1 MSKSPAAE
9 PYDFAVIGAGIAGAS
24 VAAHLAETRRV
35 VMLEQE
41 SAPGRHATGRSAAI
55 FSEIYGPPPVRALS
69 RASRAFFEAP
79 PEAFSAAPLM
89 RRRGVMWI
97 ARADQIDRLKDH
109 AANPD
114 VAAQARW
121 ISADEAVALNPILR
135 RDYLAAALFEP
146 EAQDLDVDALHQ
158 GYLRRFRAGGGALRL
173 DAQATLFTSSP
184 EGWRITL
191 ANGETLVAKVLVN
204 ATGAWADEVAAKAG
218 RREVGLTPARRTAVL
233 VDPPAGLDPSS
244 WPMVVDTD
252 EQFYWKPDAGRLFL
266 SPADE
271 TPSPPCDAYPDEMDI
286 AIAVDRVEQAATLE
300 VKRIFAKWAGL
311 RTFVPDRAPVV
322 GFDTPERD
330 FFWLAGQGGYGIQTA
345 PALARVA
352 AALAQ
357 GASPPQ
363 DILDAGLDIGAISP
377 TRPSLT
383 P

>member
-1 MSKSPAAE
+1 MSGTADAE
-9 PYDFAVIGAGIAGAS
+9 TYDFAVIGAGIAGAS

-35 VMLEQE
+35 VVLEQE

-79 PEAFSAAPLM
+79 PAEFCAAPLM

-114 VAAQARW
+114 VAAQAHW
-121 ISADEAVALNPILR
+121 MTADDAVALNPILR
-135 RDYLAAALFEP
+135 RDYLAIALYEP

-158 GYLRRFRAGGGALRL
+158 GYLRRFRAWGGALRL
-173 DAQATLFTSSP
+173 DAQATDFSSSP

-191 ANGETLVAKVLVN
+191 ANGETVAAKVLIN
-204 ATGAWADEVAAKAG
+204 AAGAWADEIAVKAG
-218 RREVGLTPARRTAVL
+218 RHPVGLTPARRTAVL
-233 VDPPAGLDPSS
+233 VDPPAGLDPSP

-252 EQFYWKPDAGRLFL
+252 EEFYWKPDAGRLFL

-286 AIAVDRVEQAATLE
+286 AIAVDRVEQASTLE

-322 GFDTPERD
+322 GFDTAERD

-357 GASPPQ
+357 GDAPPQ
-363 DILDAGLDIGAISP
+363 DVLNAGLDIDAISP
-377 TRPSLT
+377 SRPSLN